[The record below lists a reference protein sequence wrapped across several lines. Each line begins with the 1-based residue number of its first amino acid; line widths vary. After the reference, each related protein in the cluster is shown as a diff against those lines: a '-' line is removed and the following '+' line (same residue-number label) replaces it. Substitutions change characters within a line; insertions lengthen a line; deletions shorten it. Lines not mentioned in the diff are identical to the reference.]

1 MTIKF
6 ENGNINAYATKTF
19 IKRAQTFGTPE
30 FYEWRAACK
39 EFGKEVKLV
48 AKTRSTKAQNEEK
61 NMTYKNMV
69 SYLSTR
75 ENKDA
80 LLEEFEATKK
90 RSLIQEN
97 PREYVR
103 MWFKAKVPNYNKVL
117 ADIANNAEE
126 ENKSEENN
134 VVEMAEKVSA

>member
-75 ENKDA
+75 EDKDA
-80 LLEEFEATKK
+80 LLEEFEEKE
-90 RSLIQEN
+90 LY
-97 PREYVR
+97 EYIMRQLNQWKDDLELNHSV
-103 MWFKAKVPNYNKVL
+103 YNVY
-117 ADIANNAEE
+117 D
-126 ENKSEENN
+126 
-134 VVEMAEKVSA
+134 